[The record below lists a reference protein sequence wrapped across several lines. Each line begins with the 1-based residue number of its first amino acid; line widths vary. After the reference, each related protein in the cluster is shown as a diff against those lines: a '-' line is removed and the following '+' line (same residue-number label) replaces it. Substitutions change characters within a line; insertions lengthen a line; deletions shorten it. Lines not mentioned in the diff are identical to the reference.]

1 MEKKI
6 AATGSKDEAEHIDQ
20 QVKLTFHIKVLGRL
34 LELLGKQMYKRRDT
48 AIAELIANCWD
59 AGSST
64 VRVTT
69 AKENDY
75 DPDKSVI
82 VIEDD
87 GRGMSSDEVQKDYLI
102 VGRNRRRAG
111 NDVVDGRPVMGR
123 KGIGKLAGFGISNR
137 IGVVTW
143 QGPQSTA
150 FELDIERLKEN
161 DDETQKV
168 AIEGV
173 SGSPPPDAQSAS
185 GTRITLRV
193 LKHKTAIAIDRLKI
207 ALARRF
213 SRAVRGRMKIFVNG
227 EEIQDTSLGLE
238 VDERVPAEGS
248 ESVRL
253 PDGNTVSYYYVFS
266 MKVISIAE
274 LRGFSVFVRGKTAQ
288 APPFFFDVE
297 ATASGQHATRYLTGI
312 IEADFLDK
320 GQDDD
325 SDIISTDRQEIDWE
339 HDSVQVF
346 KKWGADLTRKAM
358 RDWVKRRG
366 SAMEDWIL
374 QDEKIAKRID
384 RLEPASRNQVSRF
397 LKILGQAESDQERA
411 QELADALV
419 CAYEYRNFHDVIQNI
434 EDVSEDPEELK
445 KLLTHLKEWKVL
457 ESRAILEIIKGRL
470 DIIEKFHAMAV
481 NNAPEIA
488 GSMGDDNMHDLVAGH
503 PWLLN
508 PEWQV
513 LAEEKSISRQLRE
526 WNVEDIGSEKDSR
539 QRYDFLGLT
548 AEQKTVIIEIKRSAH
563 PVELEEL
570 QRLDTYREKL
580 SKAQGE
586 VYMVLISGGT
596 FNVTDLGRQSYDDR
610 RDCDLREWS
619 EIYSSTKTYYKHY
632 KAVLEGNIEHADF
645 SAKEREVARTR
656 EVLQGGTVYRGKKGR
671 AEGLG
676 PQDVE
681 YDSREE

>member
-6 AATGSKDEAEHIDQ
+6 AAARSNAEAGHVDQ
-20 QVKLTFHIKVLGRL
+20 QEKLTFHIKVLGRL

-69 AKENDY
+69 ANEHDY

-87 GRGMSSDEVQKDYLI
+87 GRGMSADDVQNNYLI

-111 NDVVDGRPVMGR
+111 DDVVDGRLVMGR

-137 IGVVTW
+137 IGVETW
-143 QGPQSTA
+143 KGPQSTA
-150 FELDIERLKEN
+150 FELDIERLKQN

-168 AIEGV
+168 KIEGV
-173 SGSPPPDAQSAS
+173 GGSPPSDAQSDS

-193 LKHKTAIAIDRLKI
+193 LKHKTAIAIARLKI

-213 SRAVRGRMKIFVNG
+213 SRTVRGRMKIFVNG
-227 EEIQDTSLGLE
+227 EEIQDTNLE
-238 VDERVPAEGS
+238 LEIDERVPAEGF
-248 ESVRL
+248 ESVNL
-253 PDGNTVSYYYVFS
+253 PGGNTVSYYYIFS
-266 MKVISIAE
+266 KRVIPLSE
-274 LRGFSVFVRGKTAQ
+274 LRGFSIYARGKTAQ
-288 APPFFFDVE
+288 TPPFFFEVE
-297 ATASGQHATRYLTGI
+297 ATASGQHATRYLSGV
-312 IEADFLDK
+312 IEADFLDEGK
-320 GQDDD
+320 DDD

-339 HDSVQVF
+339 HDSLQEF
-346 KKWGADLTRKAM
+346 RTWGASLTRQAL
-358 RDWVKRRG
+358 RDWVKKRG
-366 SAMEDWIL
+366 RDMEDWIL
-374 QDEKIAKRID
+374 QDEKVAKRIS

-397 LKILGQAESDQERA
+397 LKILGQAEPDQERA

-419 CAYEYRNFHDVIQNI
+419 CAYEYRNFHDVIQDI

-445 KLLTHLKEWKVL
+445 RLLTHLKEWKVL

-470 DIIEKFHAMAV
+470 DIIGKFHSMAV

-488 GSMGDDNMHDLVAGH
+488 ASKGDDNMHDLVAGH

-513 LAEEKSISRQLRE
+513 LSEEKSISKQLRE
-526 WNVEDIGSEKDSR
+526 WNVEDIGSEEDSR
-539 QRYDFLGLT
+539 LRYDFLGLT
-548 AEQKTVIIEIKRSAH
+548 ADQKTVIIEIKRSAH

-580 SKAQGE
+580 AKARGE

-596 FNVTDLGRQSYDDR
+596 FNVTEVGRQSYHDR
-610 RDCDLREWS
+610 RDCDLRDWS
-619 EIYSSTKTYYKHY
+619 EIYSSTTTYYKHY
-632 KAVLEGNIEHADF
+632 RAVLEGAIEHADF

-656 EVLQGGTVYRGKKGR
+656 EVLQSGTVYRGKKGR

-681 YDSREE
+681 YDSTEE